1 MKEKRT
7 ITHVQAKKIIDS
19 EENIIILDVREE
31 EEFKKKHIYGA
42 KLIPLN
48 LLEITIEK
56 EIPCKETKILI
67 YCFSGKRSFKALE
80 ILISKGYSNVY
91 NFGGIKDWP
100 FDVVM

>member
-56 EIPCKETKILI
+56 EIPC
-67 YCFSGKRSFKALE
+67 
-80 ILISKGYSNVY
+80 YSNVY